1 MGKARDLVRMSD
13 AEVEAFL
20 HGSHSL
26 QMATLNAEGS
36 PHLTT
41 VWFALDGQLNNGGT
55 ILFETYGKSQKI
67 VNLLRDPR
75 VAVLAEA
82 GTTYDQL
89 RGVSINGRA
98 EVVAENPERTAL
110 MAVLV
115 AHHFAG
121 QSAEQVRA
129 TAAKM
134 AEKRVVVRV
143 TPEKTMSWDHR
154 KLGGKGPV

>member
-1 MGKARDLVRMSD
+1 
-13 AEVEAFL
+13 
-20 HGSHSL
+20 
-26 QMATLNAEGS
+26 
-36 PHLTT
+36 
-41 VWFALDGQLNNGGT
+41 
-55 ILFETYGKSQKI
+55 
-67 VNLLRDPR
+67 
-75 VAVLAEA
+75 
-82 GTTYDQL
+82 
-89 RGVSINGRA
+89 
-98 EVVAENPERTAL
+98 

>member
-20 HGSHSL
+20 RAAHSL
-26 QMATLNAEGS
+26 QVATLGS
-36 PHLTT
+36 DGAPHLTT
-41 VWFALDGQLNNGGT
+41 VWFTLHDGA

-75 VAVLAEA
+75 IAVLAEA
-82 GTTYDQL
+82 GVTYDEL

-98 EVVAENPERTAL
+98 EVIDANPERTAL
-110 MAVLV
+110 MEVLV

-121 QSAEQVRA
+121 QSAEQVKA

-143 TPEKTMSWDHR
+143 IPEKTMSWDHR

>member
-1 MGKARDLVRMSD
+1 MGKARDMVRMSP
-13 AEVEAFL
+13 AEVEDFL
-20 HGSHSL
+20 RGAHSL
-26 QMATLNAEGS
+26 QVATLNADGS

-41 VWFALDGQLNNGGT
+41 VWFALHDGA

-67 VNLLRDPR
+67 VNLKRDPR
-75 VAVLAEA
+75 IAVLAEA
-82 GTTYDQL
+82 GTTYDAL

-98 EVVAENPERTAL
+98 EVIEAQPGRTAL
-110 MAVLV
+110 MEVLV

-121 QSAEQVRA
+121 QTAEQVRA

-143 TPEKTMSWDHR
+143 VPEKTMSWDHR

>member
-1 MGKARDLVRMSD
+1 MAKSRDLIRMTD
-13 AEVEAFL
+13 DEIAQFL
-20 HGSHSL
+20 GAVQSL
-26 QMATLNAEGS
+26 QVATLGPDGE

-41 VWFALDGQLNNGGT
+41 VWFTVHEGA

-67 VNLLRDPR
+67 VNLQRDPR
-75 VAVLAEA
+75 IAVLAEA

-89 RGVSINGRA
+89 RGVSINGHG
-98 EVVAENPERTAL
+98 EVIEDNPERTAL
-110 MAVLV
+110 MEVLV

-121 QSAEQVRA
+121 QTPEQVRA
-129 TAAKM
+129 VAAKM

-143 TPEKTMSWDHR
+143 VAEKTMSWDHR